1 MTPRE
6 IIERTLDFTG
16 PSRVA
21 YSFPHGQDDF
31 LGAVHTAKTHATE
44 WQRIDQKLWC
54 RKDEWGNTWRR
65 LDSSSKGEV
74 GEGAIKDL
82 EDADSYEFPDF
93 SDPKNYQQARTIRQ
107 ENPDKYLLAGVPGFA
122 FNIARKLLKLDG
134 YLVALMLDAERVR
147 KLHDRIDKLVADMIV
162 NYAAA
167 GVDGICFPED
177 WGTQTQTLV
186 SPQLWREEFFPRFAK
201 LCGLCHKCGIK
212 VFMHS
217 CGKITA
223 IIPDLAQAGVDVLQ
237 FDQPTLHGLDTL
249 AAFQKSAKISFW
261 CPGDIQ
267 KTLQTRDEQV
277 IRAEA
282 REMLDKLWRGRGG
295 FIAGYYTDN
304 DSIGLTPEIQSWA
317 CDEFIKQGMTEHYT

>member
-1 MTPRE
+1 MNSRQ
-6 IIERTLDFTG
+6 IIERTLDLTG
-16 PSRVA
+16 PARVA
-21 YSFPHGQDDF
+21 CSFPHGQDDF
-31 LGAVHTAKTHATE
+31 VGAVHTAETHATE
-44 WQRIDQKLWC
+44 WQRIDQKLWR
-54 RKDEWGNTWRR
+54 RKDEWGNIWRR

-74 GEGAIKDL
+74 AEGAIKDL

-93 SDPKNYQQARTIRQ
+93 SDSKDYQQTRKIRQ

-122 FNIARKLLKLDG
+122 FNIARKLLKLDS
-134 YLVALMLDAERVR
+134 YLVALMLEAERVG

-186 SPQLWREEFFPRFAK
+186 SLQMWREEFFPRFVK
-201 LCGLCHKCGIK
+201 LCGLCHKCGIR

-223 IIPDLAQAGVDVLQ
+223 IIPDLSQAGVDVLQ
-237 FDQPTLHGLDTL
+237 FDQPTLHGIDTL
-249 AAFQKSAKISFW
+249 AGFQESAKISFW
-261 CPGDIQ
+261 CPVDIQ

-277 IRAEA
+277 IRGEA

-317 CDEFIKQGMTEHYT
+317 CDEFTRYGLADRYR